1 MQRFLILTKSMFLIH
16 LRNGAVLFWNFAFP
30 ALLMVIYGLVM
41 YDYMAY
47 MTPGVIVLNLLSFGM
62 IGSTVL
68 MLEMREKGV
77 LRRLQ
82 ATPLPA
88 IQLVGAYLLV
98 NFAITLTQSAIILF
112 MGILL
117 YKIPVTF
124 TGLALAIPLV
134 LAGVFTFLAMG
145 GIVSGIAPKAGVA
158 SGIGMTVYFSLMF
171 ISDMVFPITM
181 LPGWLQKLAPY
192 LPPYPVVQLVRS
204 ALLDSTLNPNW
215 LSSLLLLAIYGLIA
229 AFLAAKL
236 FRWEPKA

>member
-1 MQRFLILTKSMFLIH
+1 MKRFLLLTKSMFLIH

-30 ALLMVIYGLVM
+30 ALLMVIYGLIM
-41 YDYMAY
+41 TDYMAY

-62 IGSTVL
+62 IGSTSM

-88 IQLVGAYLLV
+88 IQLVFAYLLV
-98 NFAITLTQSAIILF
+98 NFAITLTQSAVILT
-112 MGILL
+112 MGVLL

-124 TGLALAIPLV
+124 TGLMLAIPLI

-158 SGIGMTVYFSLMF
+158 SGIGMSVYFTLMF

-181 LPGWLQKLAPY
+181 LPGWLQKLAPF

-215 LSSLLLLAIYGLIA
+215 PSSLLLLAIYSLVA